1 MSSSSDRPD
10 PHVSLCVWG
19 DLALF
24 SRPDFRV
31 ERVSYPVITPSAA
44 RGVLEAVF
52 WKPEF
57 SYRIRQIDVVRPGTT
72 VSVLRNE
79 ITDRQ
84 GKTPIRV
91 ESRRTQR
98 TALMLQ
104 NVRYVLHADLVLR
117 PHATD
122 HVAKYRSQLER
133 SIEAGRCFHRPY
145 LGTRE
150 CAAHFAYPGT
160 GDVPEASFSL
170 DIGTMLF
177 DLAFV
182 PGERA
187 GGLSFRAQEGN
198 GARVVKGAARPVFF
212 DARVE
217 RGVLDLDPHQH
228 LYREIASLQ
237 GHAV

>member
-1 MSSSSDRPD
+1 MAD
-10 PHVSLCVWG
+10 PHISLCVWG

-24 SRPDFRV
+24 SRPDLRV

-57 SYRIRQIDVVRPGTT
+57 AYRLRRIDVVKPGRT

-79 ITDRQ
+79 IKDRQ
-84 GKTPIRV
+84 GKTPIQI
-91 ESRRTQR
+91 EKARTQR

-104 NVRYVLHADLVLR
+104 DVRYVLHADLVLR

-133 SIEAGRCFHRPY
+133 CIEAGRCFHRPY

-150 CAAHFAYPGT
+150 CAAHFAYPG
-160 GDVPEASFSL
+160 DDDAPDASFSL
-170 DIGTMLF
+170 DVGTMLF

-182 PGERA
+182 PGEA
-187 GGLSFRAQEGN
+187 VGGFSFRRQDGD
-198 GARVVKGAARPVFF
+198 GKRLVKGAARPVYF

-217 RGVLDLDPHQH
+217 RGVLDLGPHQP
-228 LYREIASLQ
+228 LYDQIDILQ
-237 GHAV
+237 SHAE

>member
-1 MSSSSDRPD
+1 MAD
-10 PHVSLCVWG
+10 PHISLAVWG

-24 SRPDFRV
+24 SRPDLRV

-44 RGVLEAVF
+44 RGVFEAVF

-57 SYRIRQIDVVRPGTT
+57 SYRIRRIDVVKPGTT

-79 ITDRQ
+79 IKNRQ
-84 GKTPIRV
+84 SDTPIQI
-91 ESRRTQR
+91 EKARTQR

-122 HVAKYRSQLER
+122 HVAKYRCQLER
-133 SIEAGRCFHRPY
+133 AIGKGRCFHRPY

-150 CAAHFAYPGT
+150 CAAHFAVPGADDT
-160 GDVPEASFSL
+160 PDDSFSL
-170 DIGTMLF
+170 HLGTMLF

-182 PGERA
+182 PGKA
-187 GGLSFRAQEGN
+187 TGGFSFRRQDGEGKK
-198 GARVVKGAARPVFF
+198 VVPGSASPVFF

-217 RGVLDLDPHQH
+217 RGVLDLDSHQH
-228 LYREIASLQ
+228 LYREIDSLQ
-237 GHAV
+237 GYAI

>member
-1 MSSSSDRPD
+1 MAA
-10 PHVSLCVWG
+10 PHISLCVWG
-19 DLALF
+19 DFALF
-24 SRPDFRV
+24 SRPDLRV

-44 RGVLEAVF
+44 RGVFEAVF

-57 SYRIRQIDVVRPGTT
+57 TYRIRQIDVVRSGTT
-72 VSVLRNE
+72 ISVLRNE

-84 GKTPIRV
+84 GRTPIRI
-91 ESRRTQR
+91 ESSRTQR

-117 PHATD
+117 PHATEP
-122 HVAKYRSQLER
+122 VTKYRCQLER
-133 SIEAGRCFHRPY
+133 RIEAGRCFHRPY

-150 CAAHFAYPGT
+150 CAAHFAYPGEN
-160 GDVPEASFSL
+160 DRSNASFSL
-170 DIGTMLF
+170 HVGTMLF

-182 PGERA
+182 PGKRR
-187 GGLSFRAQEGN
+187 GGFSFRQQDGAGKRIIEGS
-198 GARVVKGAARPVFF
+198 ARPVFF

-217 RGVLDLDPHQH
+217 RGVLDLYPHQD
-228 LYREIASLQ
+228 LYHQIDSLQ